1 VPLNGDTQPQVL
13 STTPGFNAVC
23 VDESF
28 DSPAGVHMSL
38 WRYIEVARLQSGL
51 CPSVWIAKS

>member
-1 VPLNGDTQPQVL
+1 ML